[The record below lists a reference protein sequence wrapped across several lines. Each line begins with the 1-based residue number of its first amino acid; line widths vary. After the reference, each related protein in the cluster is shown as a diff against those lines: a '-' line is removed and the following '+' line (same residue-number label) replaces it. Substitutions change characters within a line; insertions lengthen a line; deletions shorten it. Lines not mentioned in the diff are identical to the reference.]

1 MSEERLDELLLRWE
15 ELSESGQELSAEQ
28 FCQDCPELAEEL
40 HRRIDALRSLSWLS
54 AAPQV
59 GPTPSQFT
67 LLAPDST
74 PIPGY
79 RLTERLGRGG
89 FAEVWKAIGPNGPVA
104 LKFVPAAEKAAR
116 IERRSLAVLRHIDHP
131 KLLRTYENWETGGF
145 VILAMELAD
154 RTLLDRCYEAQAGG
168 LPGIPRD
175 ELLVYLRDAAE
186 GIDFLQKRY
195 IQHRDIKPQ
204 NLLLV
209 GGRVKVGDFGL
220 ARLLANSVTGHTGSL
235 TLAYAVPEFFEG
247 KTTRQ
252 SDQYSLAVTYCQL
265 RGGKLPFEGTPA
277 AMVAAHLHR
286 PPDLTMLPSEER
298 PAVAKAMS
306 KKPGD
311 RWPTCGAFMDALGN
325 PQASRFASKRKQGV
339 GGWKVLL
346 GMAAIV
352 FILVVVFLLLI
363 WASTPTGVVN
373 VRTFPMVENGPL
385 IRSVAIT
392 PLGPPVN
399 RLVALSNGSGAPVL
413 WDVELGKPIHIL
425 PYDGGPCAALAPL
438 QMPLGVTGHDDAK
451 VILWDL
457 ATGEKIREFTGHS
470 SSVSSVAFSPDANRI
485 LSGACDNTLRLW
497 DRHTGAQ
504 IYCMRGHEG
513 FVTSVA
519 FDTTGRSGLSGSWD
533 GTVRLWN
540 LDDGSEKRRFI
551 GHTSRVQSVGFS
563 PDGRYAVS
571 GGDDRTIR
579 IWDVEN
585 GQEVHRFEGRSTGIT
600 AVNFVEYN
608 RLLVA
613 DGKTVQLLDADSGR
627 DVIEIPPQPSVV
639 QSVGYTGAASRHC
652 IVIGTTENGL
662 RMCAAP

>member
-1 MSEERLDELLLRWE
+1 MAQGLSMSEERLDELLLRWE

-252 SDQYSLAVTYCQL
+252 PPMSCIRVIFMFGSRVSLSMIVGSLFRRELTTTSLDSRPANPRRVTL
-265 RGGKLPFEGTPA
+265 IFVRGY
-277 AMVAAHLHR
+277 R
-286 PPDLTMLPSEER
+286 NEER
-298 PAVAKAMS
+298 YAQ
-306 KKPGD
+306 
-311 RWPTCGAFMDALGN
+311 T
-325 PQASRFASKRKQGV
+325 
-339 GGWKVLL
+339 
-346 GMAAIV
+346 
-352 FILVVVFLLLI
+352 
-363 WASTPTGVVN
+363 
-373 VRTFPMVENGPL
+373 
-385 IRSVAIT
+385 RSA
-392 PLGPPVN
+392 
-399 RLVALSNGSGAPVL
+399 
-413 WDVELGKPIHIL
+413 
-425 PYDGGPCAALAPL
+425 AALC
-438 QMPLGVTGHDDAK
+438 
-451 VILWDL
+451 
-457 ATGEKIREFTGHS
+457 S
-470 SSVSSVAFSPDANRI
+470 
-485 LSGACDNTLRLW
+485 
-497 DRHTGAQ
+497 
-504 IYCMRGHEG
+504 
-513 FVTSVA
+513 
-519 FDTTGRSGLSGSWD
+519 
-533 GTVRLWN
+533 
-540 LDDGSEKRRFI
+540 
-551 GHTSRVQSVGFS
+551 
-563 PDGRYAVS
+563 AV
-571 GGDDRTIR
+571 
-579 IWDVEN
+579 
-585 GQEVHRFEGRSTGIT
+585 
-600 AVNFVEYN
+600 
-608 RLLVA
+608 
-613 DGKTVQLLDADSGR
+613 
-627 DVIEIPPQPSVV
+627 
-639 QSVGYTGAASRHC
+639 
-652 IVIGTTENGL
+652 
-662 RMCAAP
+662 